1 MRALGDV
8 SAAMACAPGGG
19 AARAPREVVVPYRPI
34 EQYGIIGDT
43 HSAALIGPDGS
54 IDWLCCPAFD
64 SPSVFAALLDDARGG
79 RFALAPDCPEAAVT
93 RKQFY
98 WPDTNVLVTR
108 FLAAGGVGEITDFMP
123 IGAAR
128 EGEWRQRLIRRVR
141 VVRGTLTFR
150 LRCQPAFDYARAAHE
165 TTAAD
170 NGVIF
175 ATPDLRLGL
184 AATLPLTVTNGAAE
198 ATFTLAEGESTTFI
212 LRQMDE
218 RPGAVD
224 GCGPAFDEDEA
235 EELFRQTVAYWR
247 KWVARCT
254 YTGRW
259 REIVRRSALVLKLL
273 TYAPT
278 GAIVAAPTCGLPE
291 AIGGERNWDYRY
303 TWLRDSA
310 FTLYALLRIGF
321 TEEAAR
327 FMDWLDERCGE
338 ANADGS
344 LQIVYGVDGRRE
356 LSETILDD
364 LEGYRGSGPVR
375 VGNAAAAQV
384 QLDIYGAL
392 LDAVYL
398 YNKHGAMIS
407 YELWTHL
414 RRLVDWVC
422 AHWRDA
428 DNGIWEV
435 RGGPQQFVYSKVMC
449 WVAIDRALRLAEH
462 RSFPADRARW
472 VEIRDAIYE
481 EVMERGWNAELSTFV
496 QAYGGDIL
504 DASAL
509 IMPLVFFMAPGDP
522 RMRQTLDA
530 IRRPTRHGGL
540 DTDGLVY
547 RYDSA
552 RAADGLDGGEGAFS
566 MCSFW
571 LVEALT
577 RAGRADRALLE
588 EARLRFERLLGY
600 AKHLGLYAEEIG
612 ARGEALGN
620 FPQALTHLAPI
631 SAAYN
636 LDRALGADET

>member
-1 MRALGDV
+1 MT
-8 SAAMACAPGGG
+8 
-19 AARAPREVVVPYRPI
+19 YRPI

-43 HSAALIGPDGS
+43 HSAALIGLDGS
-54 IDWLCCPAFD
+54 IDWFCCPAFD
-64 SPSVFAALLDDARGG
+64 SPSVFAALLDDERGG
-79 RFALAPDCPEAAVT
+79 RFALAPDCPDAEIT
-93 RKQFY
+93 HKQFY

-108 FLAAGGVGEITDFMP
+108 FLAADGVGEITDFMP

-128 EGEWRQRLIRRVR
+128 EGEWRQQLIRRVR

-184 AATLPLTVTNGAAE
+184 AGALPLTVTDGAAG

-212 LRQMDE
+212 LRQLDE
-218 RPGAVD
+218 GTGATD
-224 GCGPAFDEDEA
+224 DCGPAFDEGEA
-235 EELFRQTVAYWR
+235 EELFRQTIAYWR
-247 KWVARCT
+247 KWVSQCT

-273 TYAPT
+273 TFSPT

-291 AIGGERNWDYRY
+291 VIGGDRNWDYRY
-303 TWLRDSA
+303 TWIRDSA
-310 FTLYALLRIGF
+310 FTLYGLLRIGF
-321 TEEAAR
+321 TEEATQ
-327 FMDWLDERCGE
+327 FMDWLDERCHE
-338 ANADGS
+338 ANPDGS
-344 LQIVYGVDGRRE
+344 LQIVYGIDGRRD
-356 LSETILDD
+356 LPETILDG
-364 LEGYRGSGPVR
+364 LEGYQGSGPVR
-375 VGNAAAAQV
+375 IGNTAAEQV

-398 YNKHGAMIS
+398 YNKHGEMIS

-414 RRLVDWVC
+414 RNLVDWVC
-422 AHWRDA
+422 EHWRDE
-428 DNGIWEV
+428 DDGIWEV
-435 RGGPQQFVYSKVMC
+435 RSGRQQFVYSKVMC
-449 WVAIDRALRLAEH
+449 WVALDRALRLAAR

-472 VEIRDAIYE
+472 AAIRDAIYE

-496 QAYGGDIL
+496 QAYGGDAL

-509 IMPLVFFMAPGDP
+509 IMPLVFFMAPRDP
-522 RMRQTLDA
+522 RMLQTLDA
-530 IRRPTRHGGL
+530 IRRPTRRGGL
-540 DTDGLVY
+540 ASDGLVY
-547 RYDSA
+547 RYDAGRSP
-552 RAADGLDGGEGAFS
+552 DGLGGEEGAFS

-588 EARLRFERLLGY
+588 EARLRFEHLLGY
-600 AKHLGLYAEEIG
+600 ANHLGLYAEEVG
-612 ARGEALGN
+612 PRGEALGN
-620 FPQALTHLAPI
+620 FPQAFTHLALI

-636 LDRALGADET
+636 LDRALGADS